1 MRKILSLLFVSLAIL
16 SAEAIELPEI
26 IGDNMV
32 VQQEKKA
39 RLWGWAAKGHYI
51 TATASWDNTP
61 VTATV
66 EIGRASCR
74 ERVSEAV

>member
-1 MRKILSLLFVSLAIL
+1 MTRKCNPLISKRDNFAKKIIANYLFHIITMRKILSLLFVSLAIL

-39 RLWGWAAKGHYI
+39 RL
-51 TATASWDNTP
+51 
-61 VTATV
+61 
-66 EIGRASCR
+66 
-74 ERVSEAV
+74 